1 MQMKDKI
8 YRNNHSKIYYYFK
21 KFGIY
26 CGAFVGAFVLF
37 AIPVSI
43 VRAIVSLPQVER
55 NESREVALNS
65 SIEEMKSLERF

>member
-8 YRNNHSKIYYYFK
+8 YRNNHSKTYYYLK
-21 KFGIY
+21 KIGIY
-26 CGAFVGAFVLF
+26 SGAFVGAFVLF

-55 NESREVALNS
+55 NESREVALES
-65 SIEEMKSLERF
+65 SVNEMDSLERF